1 MHATPL
7 RYLSGADVLAA
18 LPDVEERLRLAE
30 RTMLGLGAGAQLPP
44 KIGVQPGPAGSFA
57 HAMPAL
63 LPGGA
68 ADGADDLLGMKWV
81 VGFPDNVAAGLPA
94 IHGLTI
100 LSDGRTGQPR
110 AVVDAGALTAHRT
123 AAVSGL
129 AIERWGPRRGSAPR
143 VALIGAGAQARSH
156 LPVVEPP
163 AARCPPHPLRPG
175 RWAGRGPGPGD
186 RGRRLDPWPVR
197 ERRDHHGHQQR
208 GPGADLVLTMISF
221 GPRHQAVPAEALADA
236 GLIVAVDYDM
246 CVPAAVAGA
255 AALFIVDDR
264 EQYLAN
270 RTESTFAGYPDDPL
284 TIGEA
289 IRGAVTRPGGAVLVS
304 HLGVGL
310 ADVVFAD
317 AVLRVAE
324 SRGIGTIL
332 PR

>member
-7 RYLSGADVLAA
+7 RYLSSADVLAA
-18 LPDVEERLRLAE
+18 LPDVEARLRLAE

-57 HAMPAL
+57 HTMPAL
-63 LPGGA
+63 LPGAA
-68 ADGADDLLGMKWV
+68 ADASDDLLGMKWV

-129 AIERWGPRRGSAPR
+129 AIERWGPRSGSSPR

-156 LPVVEPP
+156 LAVVGHLLPD
-163 AARCPPHPLRPG
+163 ARVILCDQE
-175 RWAGRGPGPGD
+175 AGRVEALAQELAD
-186 RGRRLDPWPVR
+186 ADSSLGRFASVETTADISSVA
-197 ERRDHHGHQQR
+197 RD
-208 GPGADLVLTMISF
+208 ADLVLTMISF
-221 GPRHQAVPAEALADA
+221 GPRHQAVPAETLADA
-236 GLIVAVDYDM
+236 GLVVAVDYDM
-246 CVPAAVAGA
+246 CVPAAVARA

-264 EQYLAN
+264 EQYLAT
-270 RTESTFAGYPDDPL
+270 RTETTFAGYPDDPL
-284 TIGEA
+284 TIGGA
-289 IRGAVTRPGGAVLVS
+289 IRDSVPRPVGRVVVT

-317 AVLRVAE
+317 AVLRAAE
-324 SRGIGTIL
+324 ERGIGTIL
-332 PR
+332 G